1 MVPSKHLSNFLR
13 NLEMPLKNCG
23 INLALNW
30 SKNCVIFSTDVTVKA
45 TIFSITDTKLYV
57 PVVTLSTQDNPKLL
71 EEFKSGFER
80 TINWI
85 KYEPKVT
92 VQQQNRYLDLLINP
106 SFQGVNRLLVYQL
119 KELMVEPV
127 TIDIIFH

>member
-1 MVPSKHLSNFLR
+1 M
-13 NLEMPLKNCG
+13 
-23 INLALNW
+23 
-30 SKNCVIFSTDVTVKA
+30 
-45 TIFSITDTKLYV
+45 
-57 PVVTLSTQDNPKLL
+57 STQDNPKLL

-80 TINWI
+80 TFNWI

>member
-1 MVPSKHLSNFLR
+1 M
-13 NLEMPLKNCG
+13 
-23 INLALNW
+23 
-30 SKNCVIFSTDVTVKA
+30 
-45 TIFSITDTKLYV
+45 
-57 PVVTLSTQDNPKLL
+57 STQDNPKLL